1 MVTLTILTIS
11 FLTAISCKIKK
22 VKSPVALALTWYVHI
37 IFLFFSVI
45 CLLLMINGYGFKGT
59 QTERIFFTL
68 YAGSG
73 MVLYGLSKPG
83 TDARHAYLTV
93 LFSFPFVLLL
103 GLVIPPLRILT
114 LVVTLTLLSDSDFRR
129 YTIDDDHALQS
140 KTSGILSV
148 TPAYSMVTD
157 KYWLFEEITPDVIKP
172 RQAVSNL
179 RLKKKGEDSVLVQWG
194 YGKMRKDTLLAL
206 E

>member
-1 MVTLTILTIS
+1 MVTLTILTIC
-11 FLTAISCKIKK
+11 FLTAISCRIKK
-22 VKSPVALALTWYVHI
+22 VKSPIALALTWYVHL

-59 QTERIFFTL
+59 QTERVFFTL

-73 MVLYGLSKPG
+73 MVLFGLSKPD
-83 TDARHAYLTV
+83 TDARYAYLTV
-93 LFSFPFVLLL
+93 LFGFPFVLLF
-103 GLVIPPLRILT
+103 GLIIPPLRILT
-114 LVVTLTLLSDSDFRR
+114 LVATLTLLSDSDFRR

-140 KTSGILSV
+140 KTSGILSIAP
-148 TPAYSMVTD
+148 TYSLITD

-172 RQAVSNL
+172 QQAIGNL
-179 RLKKKGEDSVLVQWG
+179 RLKKKGVDSVLVQWG

>member
-1 MVTLTILTIS
+1 MVTLTILTIC

-22 VKSPVALALTWYVHI
+22 VKSPVALVLTWYVHI
-37 IFLFFSVI
+37 VFLFFSVV

-73 MVLYGLSKPG
+73 MVLYGLSQPG
-83 TDARHAYLTV
+83 TDARYAYLMA
-93 LFSFPFVLLL
+93 LFGFPFVLLL
-103 GLVIPPLRILT
+103 GLIIPPLRILT
-114 LVVTLTLLSDSDFRR
+114 LVATLTLLSDSDFRR

-140 KTSGILSV
+140 KTSGILSAAP
-148 TPAYSMVTD
+148 TYSLITD

-172 RQAVSNL
+172 QNTASSL
-179 RLKKKGEDSVLVQWG
+179 RLKKKGIDSVLVQWG
-194 YGKMRKDTLLAL
+194 YGKMRKDTLLVL
-206 E
+206 N